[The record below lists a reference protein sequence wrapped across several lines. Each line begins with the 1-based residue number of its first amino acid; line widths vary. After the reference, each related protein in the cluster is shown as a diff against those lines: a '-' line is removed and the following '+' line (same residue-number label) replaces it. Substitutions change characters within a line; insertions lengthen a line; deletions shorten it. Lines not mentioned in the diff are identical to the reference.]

1 MTDKRFYTI
10 VATIAFL
17 GAGLIAWG
25 ILNSQWKAEAVKLSL
40 DRGQNPLYAKCAMQS
55 SATEECNAM
64 IMAMSLSGQ
73 FKDATAPVAIPP
85 AQKK

>member
-1 MTDKRFYTI
+1 MIDKRFYTI
-10 VATIAFL
+10 VATVAFL
-17 GAGLIAWG
+17 GAGLISWG
-25 ILNSQWKAEAVKLSL
+25 ILNSQWKAEAIKLSL
-40 DRGQNPLYAKCAMQS
+40 EKGQNPLYVKCSMQT

-73 FKDATAPVAIPP
+73 FKDAAAPVAIPP

>member
-1 MTDKRFYTI
+1 MTDKRFYTV
-10 VATIAFL
+10 VATVAFL
-17 GAGLIAWG
+17 GAGLITWG
-25 ILNSQWKAEAVKLSL
+25 ILVSQWKSEAIKLSL
-40 DRGQNPLYAKCAMQS
+40 EKGQNPLYVKCSMQS
-55 SATEECNAM
+55 APSEECNAM

>member
-10 VATIAFL
+10 VTTVAFL
-17 GAGLIAWG
+17 GAGLISWG
-25 ILNSQWKAEAVKLSL
+25 ILNSQWKAEAIKLSL
-40 DRGQNPLYAKCAMQS
+40 EKGQNPLYVKCSMQT

-73 FKDATAPVAIPP
+73 FKDAAAPVAIPP

>member
-1 MTDKRFYTI
+1 MTDKRFYAI
-10 VATIAFL
+10 VTTVTFL
-17 GAGLIAWG
+17 GAGLIVWG
-25 ILNSQWKAEAVKLSL
+25 ILTTQWKAEAVKLSL
-40 DRGQNPLYAKCAMQS
+40 DRGQNPLYVKCAMQS

-73 FKDATAPVAIPP
+73 FKEAAAPVAIPP